1 VQAERRTE
9 DSHVERSTMANGGAL
24 ICPWE
29 GVEGELGLGGD
40 GGGGEEHGD
49 LILRV
54 EELGLAIVARAVP
67 DGK

>member
-1 VQAERRTE
+1 
-9 DSHVERSTMANGGAL
+9 MANGGAL